1 MGYCEWACNHWV
13 VDRDNLWMM
22 CNEELRAIEDA
33 LAKDESAWHDI
44 VHEDTTRHVLD
55 AWEAL
60 QDEFSRVTSG
70 LKLYLV
76 WYDEESSGPNKC
88 AYEGVVFCVDGMVE
102 KTPAGRRWSHM
113 VHEASWVDGG

>member
-22 CNEELRAIEDA
+22 CNEELQSLQGVMAKEQACWIDLADEDVA
-33 LAKDESAWHDI
+33 RP
-44 VHEDTTRHVLD
+44 VMD

-60 QDEFSRVTSG
+60 QAEFSRVTSG
-70 LKLYLV
+70 LELYLTR
-76 WYDEESSGPNKC
+76 YDEESSGPNKC
-88 AYEGVVFCVDGMVE
+88 AHEGVVFCVEGMVE